1 MTMTSDWS
9 GRELHFVG
17 IGGAGMSG
25 LALIAIELGAVVSG
39 SDPGGAPILDVLRSK
54 GAAISS
60 VHDEANVSLGS
71 DVVRTSAVD
80 DNNVEVAAALERGQT
95 VLHRSELLA
104 EMTRLKRTIAV
115 TGTHG
120 KTTTSA
126 MVLRA
131 LRGAGI
137 DAGWVIGAGLQ
148 DGEASAGWGSSE
160 WLVVEAD
167 ESDRSLLVLDTEVG
181 VITNLEL
188 DHHATYSSF
197 EDLVETVNQFA
208 VAADHVVLA
217 DGDGLEAFAGL
228 PTAVRRFPDGATAA
242 DGGSTFTWSGLPVE
256 VAVPGLHNAS
266 NAAAALEAAAF
277 ASEDNEGLIAGIAE
291 FRGTSRRF
299 ELKGSMTCGA
309 RVYDDYA
316 HHPTEVA
323 ATIAAAR
330 TMGAERVIAA
340 FQPHLFS
347 RTQELAEEF
356 AQALSKADHAF
367 ISDIYPA
374 RESQSDFPSVTAATV
389 SALASESV
397 EEVGG
402 LPELTQA
409 LRAESRD
416 GDLVLLMGAGD
427 IGSIAEG
434 LLNDR

>member
-1 MTMTSDWS
+1 MTATTEWN
-9 GRELHFVG
+9 GREVHFVG

-39 SDPGGAPILDVLRSK
+39 SDPGGAPILDLLRSK
-54 GAAISS
+54 GATISS
-60 VHDEANVSLGS
+60 SHDAANVSYEA

-80 DNNVEVAAALERGQT
+80 GTNVEVAAAVERGQR

-148 DGEASAGWGSSE
+148 DGEESAGWGSSD

-167 ESDRSLLVLDTEVG
+167 ESDRSLLVLDAEVA

-197 EDLVETVNQFA
+197 EDLVETVNKFA
-208 VAADHVVLA
+208 GSAEHVVLS
-217 DGDGLEAFAGL
+217 DGDGLEAL
-228 PTAVRRFPDGATAA
+228 TDLSVAVSAMPDGVAVA
-242 DGGSTFTWSGLPVE
+242 DGGSSFRWSGLPVE
-256 VAVPGLHNAS
+256 IAVPGLHNAS
-266 NAAAALEAAAF
+266 NAAVALEAAAF
-277 ASEDNEGLIAGIAE
+277 ATDDRAGLIAGIAN

-299 ELKGSMTCGA
+299 ELKGSMASGA

-330 TMGAERVIAA
+330 TMGAQRVLAA

-356 AQALSKADHAF
+356 AVALGQADQAF
-367 ISDIYPA
+367 VSDIYPA
-374 RESQSDFPSVTAATV
+374 REAQADFPSVSAATISSLGKDNV
-389 SALASESV
+389 QS
-397 EEVGG
+397 VGG
-402 LPELTQA
+402 LPSLAEA
-409 LRAESRD
+409 LRAESRE

-427 IGSIAEG
+427 IGSIAEW
-434 LLNDR
+434 LL